1 MLHPSADLKHSE
13 FQQNTERKIQVG
25 LVTGQLFRLN
35 DKVQKMLISCTW
47 VVLVRNNTNA
57 VCTIDRKK
65 TITYGPTSQNIK
77 QKQEDKQNCSYLT
90 EHIQQQSAFHSQEN
104 ISSSCLEPCVAA
116 MKPKRRVPICFPR
129 GHGGRSQ
136 LIPKQQWISATC
148 FLLDHNLYKDSV
160 LRLNILIRTKT
171 LTLPA
176 LRSEQLGGDGCT
188 EFVSWPATSI
198 LISIQYSKLSYG
210 TQKTITEVVKVLNC
224 KGNF

>member
-25 LVTGQLFRLN
+25 LVTWQLFRLN

-116 MKPKRRVPICFPR
+116 MKPKRRIPICFPR

-136 LIPKQQWISATC
+136 LIPKQQRISATC

>member
-1 MLHPSADLKHSE
+1 MRTLTFHASSFCRLETFWVPAKHW
-13 FQQNTERKIQVG
+13 KKD
-25 LVTGQLFRLN
+25 TGGFGHRTTLLN

-47 VVLVRNNTNA
+47 VVLYA
-57 VCTIDRKK
+57 TIQATIQTLFAQLTEKRI
-65 TITYGPTSQNIK
+65 TITYGPPSQNVK
-77 QKQEDKQNCSYLT
+77 QKLEDKQHCSYLT

-116 MKPKRRVPICFPR
+116 MKPKRRIPICFPR

-136 LIPKQQWISATC
+136 LIPKQQRISATC

-198 LISIQYSKLSYG
+198 LISIASWAMEHRKPSQR
-210 TQKTITEVVKVLNC
+210 
-224 KGNF
+224 